1 MVIELTTPGLL
12 YVLFRQRW
20 VILGFLSFC
29 LLLTVAYC
37 VIATSKYEAN
47 AAVVVNFSRQLTGD
61 TSADRGGANQP
72 SATGTDEIITS
83 YGMVLQSDSLAEQ
96 VINEVGPAKM
106 YPHLFEPQSAVGGA
120 LSGLWEFFGI
130 HGNTP
135 TPMERAVYRFVH
147 SDTKIEV
154 PKDST
159 VIQITLYNPDPDAAK
174 RALAVMIDRFLERQ
188 AQIGRDPQLTFVQEQ
203 VNFYKKKVTDAQGSM
218 EAFQLK
224 NNISSM
230 DEENSYLLK
239 QRSDLE
245 TQLAANKVRIEED
258 QRRSTALQE
267 QLKTLTQTV
276 DLHQEDRDA
285 ALDSARTQ
293 LVELQV
299 RQQSLST
306 SFGPDSPAAR
316 VNEAQIARVQ
326 SFINSYP
333 SRTPLVQMAPN
344 ATYQATQTALLQT
357 QADLQGALK
366 SQPVIQGQID
376 AISGRLAER
385 AREQSTYQDLVREYQ
400 VDDENY
406 RTYLQAVQQA
416 RIAVDMNKERGT
428 TVAVYQPAHLAS
440 SLPTKPKRKLI
451 LAAGI
456 LLGLMLGLSA
466 AFLRETWDERLNTP
480 RQVNALLGLPL
491 LGAMGDF
498 GRPALLPGWRR

>member
-1 MVIELTTPGLL
+1 MMIELTSPGIL
-12 YVLFRQRW
+12 YVLFRQRR
-20 VILGFLSFC
+20 VILAFLLSC
-29 LLLTVAYC
+29 LFLTVAYC
-37 VIATSKYEAN
+37 VIATSKYQAD
-47 AAVVVNFSRQLTGD
+47 AAVVVNFSRQITGD
-61 TSADRGGANQP
+61 TSGDRGGANQP
-72 SATGTDEIITS
+72 SAAGADEIITS
-83 YGMVLQSDSLAEQ
+83 YGMVLQSDALAEQ
-96 VINEVGPAKM
+96 VINEVGPAKL
-106 YPHLFEPQSAVGGA
+106 YPQLFAPPSGIGRA
-120 LSGLWEFFGI
+120 LNGFWEFFGV
-130 HGNTP
+130 HSK
-135 TPMERAVYRFVH
+135 TPMERAVDRFAH
-147 SDTKIEV
+147 NDTKIQV

-159 VIQITLYNPDPDAAK
+159 VIEITLYNPNADAAK
-174 RALAVMIDRFLERQ
+174 QALAVMVDRFLEQ
-188 AQIGRDPQLTFVQEQ
+188 QGQIGRDPQLAFVQSQ
-203 VNFYKKKVTDAQGSM
+203 VDFYKKKVTDAQTAM

-258 QRRSTALQE
+258 QRRSSALQE

-276 DLHQEDRDA
+276 DLHQQDRDA

-306 SFGPDSPAAR
+306 NFGADSPAAR
-316 VNEAQIARVQ
+316 VNEAQIAKVQ
-326 SFINSYP
+326 SFIDSYP

-344 ATYQATQTALLQT
+344 ATYQTTQTALLQT

-366 SQPVIQGQID
+366 SQPVIQSQVD
-376 AISGRLAER
+376 AISARLNER
-385 AREQSTYQDLVREYQ
+385 SREQSTYQDLTREYQ
-400 VDDENY
+400 VGDENY

-416 RIAVDMNKERGT
+416 RIAVDLNKERGT
-428 TVAVYQPAHLAS
+428 TVAVYQPAHMAS

-456 LLGLMLGLSA
+456 VVGLLLGLSA
-466 AFLRETWDERLNTP
+466 AFLRESWDERLNTP

-498 GRPALLPGWRR
+498 ARPELLPGWRR

>member
-1 MVIELTTPGLL
+1 
-12 YVLFRQRW
+12 
-20 VILGFLSFC
+20 
-29 LLLTVAYC
+29 
-37 VIATSKYEAN
+37 
-47 AAVVVNFSRQLTGD
+47 
-61 TSADRGGANQP
+61 
-72 SATGTDEIITS
+72 
-83 YGMVLQSDSLAEQ
+83 MVLRSDALAAQ
-96 VINEVGPAKM
+96 VISEVGPARM
-106 YPHLFEPQSAVGGA
+106 YPHIFEPPSAFGRKMNEFWRF
-120 LSGLWEFFGI
+120 LGL
-130 HGNTP
+130 HSK

-159 VIQITLYNPDPDAAK
+159 VIQITLYNPNPEIAK
-174 RALAVMIDRFLERQ
+174 SGLSIMIDRFLEQQ
-188 AQIGRDPQLTFVQEQ
+188 AQIGRDPQLTFVQDQ
-203 VNFYKKKVTDAQGSM
+203 VDFYKKKVTDAQAAM

-224 NNISSM
+224 SKISSM

-245 TQLAANKVRIEED
+245 SQLAANKVRVEED
-258 QRRSTALQE
+258 RRRSAALQG
-267 QLKTLTQTV
+267 QLKTLSQTV

-285 ALDSARTQ
+285 ALDAARTQ

-316 VNEAQIARVQ
+316 VNEAQIAKVQ
-326 SFINSYP
+326 TFINSYP

-344 ATYQATQTALLQT
+344 TTYQTTQTALLQA

-366 SQPVIQGQID
+366 SQPVVQGQID
-376 AISGRLAER
+376 AISARLGEH

-416 RIAVDMNKERGT
+416 RIAVDLRKERGT
-428 TVAVYQPAHLAS
+428 TVAVYEPAHMAS
-440 SLPTKPKRKLI
+440 SLPTKPKTALI
-451 LAAGI
+451 VAAGVI
-456 LLGLMLGLSA
+456 LGLLLGLSA
-466 AFLRETWDERLNTP
+466 AFLRESWDERLNTP

-491 LGAMGDF
+491 VGAMRDF
-498 GRPALLPGWRR
+498 GRPAVPQVWRG

>member
-1 MVIELTTPGLL
+1 MVIELTTPGVV

-20 VILGFLSFC
+20 VILGFLCFC
-29 LLLTVAYC
+29 LFLTVAYC
-37 VIATSKYEAN
+37 VIATSKYEAD
-47 AAVVVNFSRQLTGD
+47 AAVVVNFSRQITGD
-61 TSADRGGANQP
+61 ISADHSGAAEPTAAGG
-72 SATGTDEIITS
+72 DEIINS
-83 YGMVLQSDSLAEQ
+83 YGMVLQSDALAEQ
-96 VINEVGPAKM
+96 VIREIGPAKM
-106 YPHLFEPQSAVGGA
+106 YPHLFEPPSAFGRA
-120 LSGLWEFFGI
+120 LNGFWELFGI
-130 HGNTP
+130 KSK

-147 SDTKIEV
+147 NDTKIEV

-174 RALAVMIDRFLERQ
+174 RALGVMIDRFLEQQ
-188 AQIGRDPQLTFVQEQ
+188 AQIGRDPQLTFVQDQ
-203 VNFYKKKVTDAQGSM
+203 VAFYKKQVTDAQAVM

-258 QRRSTALQE
+258 QRRSAALE
-267 QLKTLTQTV
+267 AQLKTLTQTV

-285 ALDSARTQ
+285 ALDAARTQ

-306 SFGPDSPAAR
+306 SFGADSPAAR
-316 VNEAQIARVQ
+316 VNEAQIAKVQ

-344 ATYQATQTALLQT
+344 TTYQTTQTALLQS
-357 QADLQGALK
+357 QADLQGALR
-366 SQPVIQGQID
+366 SQPVIQSQID
-376 AISGRLAER
+376 TISARLAEH
-385 AREQSTYQDLVREYQ
+385 AREQSTYQDIVREYQ

-416 RIAVDMNKERGT
+416 RIAVDLKKEKGT
-428 TVAVYQPAHLAS
+428 TVAVYEPAHMAS
-440 SLPTKPKRKLI
+440 SLPTKPKRTLI
-451 LAAGI
+451 IAAG
-456 LLGLMLGLSA
+456 LVLGLLLGLSA
-466 AFLRETWDERLNTP
+466 AFVRESWDERLNTP

-498 GRPALLPGWRR
+498 GRPALLEGWRR

>member
-1 MVIELTTPGLL
+1 MLIELTTPGIV

-20 VILGFLSFC
+20 VILGFLSVC
-29 LLLTVAYC
+29 LFLTAAYC
-37 VIATSKYEAN
+37 LIATSKYQAD
-47 AAVVVNFSRQLTGD
+47 AAVVVNFSRQITGD
-61 TSADRGGANQP
+61 TSADRSGANQP
-72 SATGTDEIITS
+72 SAAGADEIINS
-83 YGMVLQSDSLAEQ
+83 YGMVLQSDALAEQ
-96 VINEVGPAKM
+96 VINQVGPAKL
-106 YPHLFEPQSAVGGA
+106 YPQLFKPPSAFGRAISSVF
-120 LSGLWEFFGI
+120 EFFGV
-130 HGNTP
+130 HSK
-135 TPMERAVYRFVH
+135 TPMERAVYRLAH
-147 SDTKIEV
+147 TDTKIEV

-159 VIQITLYNPDPDAAK
+159 VIQITLYNPDPEAAK
-174 RALAVMIDRFLERQ
+174 IALGVMVDRFLEQ
-188 AQIGRDPQLTFVQEQ
+188 QGKIGRDPQLAFVQNQ
-203 VNFYKKKVTDAQGSM
+203 VGFYKDKVTSAQAAM

-258 QRRSTALQE
+258 QRRSGALQE
-267 QLKTLTQTV
+267 QLKTLNQTV
-276 DLHQEDRDA
+276 DLHQQDRDA

-316 VNEAQIARVQ
+316 VNSAQIAKVQ
-326 SFINSYP
+326 SFIDSYP
-333 SRTPLVQMAPN
+333 NRTPLVQMAPN
-344 ATYQATQTALLQT
+344 TTYQTTQTGLLQT

-366 SQPVIQGQID
+366 SQPVIQSQVD
-376 AISGRLAER
+376 AISARLAER

-416 RIAVDMNKERGT
+416 RIAEDLNKERGT
-428 TVAVYQPAHLAS
+428 TVAVYEPAHMAS
-440 SLPTKPKRKLI
+440 SVPTKPKRTLI
-451 LAAGI
+451 MAIGI
-456 LLGLMLGLSA
+456 VLGLLLGLTA
-466 AFLRETWDERLNTP
+466 AFLRESWDERLNTP

-491 LGAMGDF
+491 LGTMGDF
-498 GRPALLPGWRR
+498 ARPALLPVSRR